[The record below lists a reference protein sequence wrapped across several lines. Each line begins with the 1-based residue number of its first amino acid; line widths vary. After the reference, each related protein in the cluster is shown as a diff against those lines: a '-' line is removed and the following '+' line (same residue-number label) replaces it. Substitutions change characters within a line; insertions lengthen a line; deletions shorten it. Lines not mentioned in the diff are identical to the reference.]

1 MLEAPLAVNLDSSDG
16 PADLNKGLKC
26 NFAAQNASGS
36 CVVSKSSSAV
46 GGNRLY
52 FGDNMDWLTKMD
64 ASSVDLVYLDPPFNS
79 KATYNL
85 LYRSPDGEAAESQ
98 YQAFVDS
105 WRWGHSTDVAMAEV
119 ISSGSPAAGIL
130 TSLNNYMQKSDIMAY
145 LVMMS
150 VRLIYLHRV
159 LKDTGSLYLH
169 CDPSA
174 SHYLKI
180 ILDAVFG
187 AEAFRNE
194 IVWRRTGSHNSA
206 RRYGPIHDTILFYTK
221 SKKYT
226 WNKLKRPYMQGHVD
240 MHFKT
245 EGAVVRTNYSGNVLS
260 GSGRRNGEL
269 GKPWRGFDPD
279 AKGRHWA
286 IPKIIQEDLD
296 DDISDLGTLDKLEYL
311 HKHGFIT
318 IKEGDEWPRYQHIIG
333 SNDGQ
338 PLSDIWTY
346 QPYTEGTLFRS
357 DEGIDDD
364 VRWMGTNDGERVGY
378 QTQKPIGL
386 LKRII
391 NASTKPGDLILDP
404 FCGCG
409 TTIEAAQALG
419 RRWVG
424 IDVTVLAIDVVERRL
439 NRMGLRRNVDYKVD
453 GIPLDMDG
461 ARRLFAE
468 DPHTF
473 QLWALTLVDGQPR
486 DGGKKGADRG
496 VDGWIYFADDART
509 TGQAIVSVKGG
520 ENIHAEHIRDLIGAM
535 HNHRAKLGI
544 FVTLNEPT
552 SAMERAARD
561 AESVEAGGKL
571 RPRVQICTVEN
582 LLKGKKPSLPPVY
595 DIISA
600 AAAARRGRVKT
611 PEPTPEEIRKAPRF
625 KYQIRGGKQKGAQ
638 QNLPMDEPLLVQPQ
652 PSKGRGRKKSA

>member
-1 MLEAPLAVNLDSSDG
+1 MHRVYGAWGLAVN
-16 PADLNKGLKC
+16 K
-26 NFAAQNASGS
+26 
-36 CVVSKSSSAV
+36 
-46 GGNRLY
+46 LY
-52 FGDNMDWLTKMD
+52 FGDNLDWLAKMD
-64 ASSVDLVYLDPPFNS
+64 AASVDLVYLDPPFNS

-105 WRWGHSTDVAMAEV
+105 WRWGPPTDAAMAA
-119 ISSGSPAAGIL
+119 IITSGSPAAGIL

-150 VRLIYLHRV
+150 VRLIELHRV
-159 LKDTGSLYLH
+159 LKNTGSLYLH

-194 IVWRRTGSHNSA
+194 IIWRRTGSHNSA
-206 RRYGPIHDTILFYTK
+206 RRYGPVHDTILFYTK
-221 SKKYT
+221 TKQYT
-226 WNKLKRPYMQGHVD
+226 WNKKKRPYMQGHVD

-245 EGAVVRTNYSGNVLS
+245 EDGVVRTNYSGNVLS
-260 GSGRRNGEL
+260 GSGRRGGES

-286 IPKIIQEDLD
+286 IPKVIQSDLD
-296 DDISDLGTLDKLEYL
+296 DDISELGTLDKLEYL
-311 HKHGFIT
+311 YQHGYIT
-318 IKEGDEWPRYQHIIG
+318 IQKGDEWPRYQHIIG
-333 SNDGQ
+333 ANDGQ
-338 PLSDIWTY
+338 PLSDIWAY
-346 QPYTEGTLFRS
+346 QPYTEGTLFLS

-378 QTQKPIGL
+378 QTQKPVGL

-391 NASTKPGDLILDP
+391 NASTKAGDVVLDP

-409 TTIEAAQALG
+409 TTIEAAQELG
-419 RRWVG
+419 RQWVG

-439 NRMGLRRNVDYKVD
+439 NRIGLRRNEDYKVD

-486 DGGKKGADRG
+486 DGGKKGADKG
-496 VDGWIYFADDART
+496 IDGWIYFADDART

-520 ENIHAEHIRDLIGAM
+520 ANIHAEHIRDLIGAM
-535 HNHRAKLGI
+535 NNQKAKLGV
-544 FVTLNEPT
+544 FVTLNRPT
-552 SAMERAARD
+552 EAMERAARE

-571 RPRVQICTVEN
+571 RSRVQICTVEQ
-582 LLKGKKPSLPPVY
+582 LLKGKKPNLPPVY

-600 AAAARRGRVKT
+600 AAAARKVRSRST
-611 PEPTPEEIRKAPRF
+611 EPTPEEIRKSPSF
-625 KYQIRGGKQKGAQ
+625 KLPISGGKKKLEQVR
-638 QNLPMDEPLLVQPQ
+638 LPMNEPPMSAPQ
-652 PSKGRGRKKSA
+652 TRPKARRKRAS